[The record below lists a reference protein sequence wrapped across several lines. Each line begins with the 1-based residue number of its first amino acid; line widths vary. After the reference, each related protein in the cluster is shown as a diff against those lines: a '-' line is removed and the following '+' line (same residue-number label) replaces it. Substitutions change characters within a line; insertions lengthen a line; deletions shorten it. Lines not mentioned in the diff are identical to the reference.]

1 MNDVKHYVALDIGN
15 VLCRVDL
22 RKFTFAV
29 SKAINMSIWE
39 VGHILNRSQRLQDVG
54 LLTMSDILESEFKIK
69 SSVLL
74 EELLDVWNKKVV
86 TFDNG
91 VFDFFTNMTELYDVN
106 IALLSNIGT
115 DHATI
120 ADNYIDNV
128 IQSKVFVKAIRH
140 YSCNV
145 GVRKPQSL
153 FFQSF
158 LLQHPEFEGCLYLD
172 DREENLIASKPF
184 GFYTQTFDLE
194 AITNL
199 KASLEYV
206 QNIILN
212 CNAGKNSRWH

>member
-1 MNDVKHYVALDIGN
+1 MKYYLALDIGN

-29 SKAINMSIWE
+29 SKAVNLSTWE
-39 VGHILNRSQRLQDVG
+39 VGHIINRSQRLQDVG
-54 LLTMSDILESEFKIK
+54 LLTMGEILESEFNIK

-74 EELLDVWNKKVV
+74 DELINIWNNEVV
-86 TFDNG
+86 TFDKN
-91 VFDFFTNMTELYDVN
+91 VFDFFSTMSKQYDLN

-115 DHATI
+115 DHAVI
-120 ADNYIDNV
+120 ADEYIKNI
-128 IQSKVFVKAIRH
+128 IQSEVFADAIRH

-158 LLQHPEFEGCLYLD
+158 LLQHPEFQGCVYLD

-184 GFYTQTFDLE
+184 GFQEQTFDLE
-194 AITNL
+194 TITNL

-206 QNIILN
+206 ENLLLEPKEE
-212 CNAGKNSRWH
+212 KNSRWH